1 MTVSDKVYVIGVG
14 MTRFAK
20 LPGRTIKSMTGES
33 VENALKDCNLSKGDL
48 QAAWFSNSGWGQ
60 NEYQHCIRGQ
70 VALSTHGI
78 DKIPITNIENACAGG
93 STAFHNAWM
102 SIKAGVYDV
111 ALAVGAEKM
120 YFDKPPRVKSGGIPG
135 MGPLSG
141 FISGTDVEDTLNM
154 IGQLKKQIEEGNR
167 QAAKEKVKDE
177 KKEGEKPKKKKD
189 HSIFMDFY
197 AMGARAHMK
206 QYGTTQRQIA
216 TIAAKNHNNSTMNP
230 LAQYTFPQTIEQVME
245 DYVVAYPLTRAMC
258 APTGDGSAS
267 AIICSEQFLID
278 NPSLKDRA
286 ILIRASI
293 LKSGSRKRDKTIERA
308 STSAYEIA
316 GLGPEDINVA
326 EVHDATAYAEL
337 SIIEELGFCPV
348 GKGGP
353 FVESG
358 ATELD
363 GTIPVNPSGGLLARG
378 HPIGASGVA
387 QMYELVTHLR
397 GEAGERQVKDPK
409 FALAQNGGG
418 TLGPGE
424 AAVCVHIFEKI

>member
-33 VENALKDCNLSKGDL
+33 VEMALKDCNLSKGDL
-48 QAAWFSNSGWGQ
+48 KAAWFSNSGWGQ
-60 NEYQHCIRGQ
+60 SEYQHCIRGQ
-70 VALSTHGI
+70 VALSVHGI
-78 DKIPITNIENACAGG
+78 DKIPITNVENACAGG

-102 SIKAGVYDV
+102 SVKAGVYDV

-120 YFDKPPRVKSGGIPG
+120 YFDKPPRVTSGGIPG
-135 MGPLSG
+135 MGAMSG
-141 FISGTDVEDTLNM
+141 FIAGTDVEDTLNM

-167 QAAKEKVKDE
+167 QAAKEKA
-177 KKEGEKPKKKKD
+177 KEDGKGAEQPKKKKD

-197 AMGARAHMK
+197 AIGARAHMK

-216 TIAAKNHNNSTMNP
+216 AIAAKNHNNSTMNP

-258 APTGDGSAS
+258 APTGDGSAA
-267 AIICSEQFLID
+267 AIVCSEQFLND

-286 ILIRASI
+286 VLVRASI
-293 LKSGSRKRDKTIERA
+293 LRSGSRQRFNEIEVAADLAYKTA
-308 STSAYEIA
+308 V
-316 GLGPEDINVA
+316 LGPEDINVA

-337 SIIEELGFCPV
+337 HVTEGLGFCPV
-348 GKGGP
+348 GQGGP
-353 FVESG
+353 FAESG
-358 ATELD
+358 ATAID
-363 GTIPVNPSGGLLARG
+363 GKIAVNPSGGLLARG

-387 QMYELVTHLR
+387 QMYELVTQLR
-397 GEAGERQVKDPK
+397 GEAGKRQVKNAK
-409 FALAQNGGG
+409 IALAHNGGG
-418 TLGPGE
+418 NLGPG
-424 AAVCVHIFEKI
+424 AAALCIHIFEKE